1 MLIVLL
7 TFLNRDFLC
16 NHLAKGTKT
25 MNRPTTIFR
34 ITVFVCLSYCSQSFG
49 SENISETM
57 IPETLSP
64 GVTHLL
70 ELVDPDKQVD
80 FDSKRVAEILNFIE
94 IPKQQNVIYYADE
107 KIGSPSA
114 YYDFDV
120 HRSLEDI
127 LKYAFNPGIPAI
139 AMTPSSTRLAHW
151 QPDGSGGQAYYRLWK
166 EVARLRHPIVIK
178 GSELIE
184 NTPDTFSGAYYKY
197 DLYRTVVLF
206 KYRHRNVLISISK
219 QKDVSQVGHKGYVL
233 GPDENWDYFYTG
245 KPGLTIS
252 GLGWVRSYMYDS
264 YGISIYYEID
274 AQFPKVRCATFR
286 WVRAGWSGFNVV
298 KPFHIYKGSLR
309 FATAFK
315 EIMEST
321 HLPGVDVLV
330 NAFSKIMNL
339 SVEKLKEKVKLYV
352 DILEKRYNKVPSK
365 SVKWSPKI
373 FEDKLLW
380 QEMSKEEMQSA
391 LVVEYMKYVL
401 GKTNI
406 REVGALI
413 SLPN

>member
-1 MLIVLL
+1 MLIVL
-7 TFLNRDFLC
+7 RIMKRP
-16 NHLAKGTKT
+16 AKL
-25 MNRPTTIFR
+25 FQ
-34 ITVFVCLSYCSQSFG
+34 ITVFVCLSFWSQAFG
-49 SENISETM
+49 GENFSETM
-57 IPETLSP
+57 IPEMLSP
-64 GVTHLL
+64 GLTHLL

-80 FDSKRVAEILNFIE
+80 FDAKKVAEILNFIE
-94 IPKQQNVIYYADE
+94 IPKQQNVLYYADE

-127 LKYAFNPGIPAI
+127 LKYAFNPDIPAI

-151 QPDGSGGQAYYRLWK
+151 QLDGSGGQAYSGLWK
-166 EVARLRHPIVIK
+166 ELTGLKHPIVMK
-178 GSELIE
+178 GSELLE

-197 DLYRTVVLF
+197 DLYRTLVLF

-219 QKDVSQVGHKGYVL
+219 QKDVSQVGHKGYLL
-233 GPDENWDYFYTG
+233 GPDENWDYFYSG

-274 AQFPKVRCATFR
+274 AQFPTVRCATFR
-286 WVRAGWSGFNVV
+286 WVRAGWSRLNVV

-309 FATAFK
+309 FAAAFK

-321 HLPGVDVLV
+321 YLPDVDTLTDT
-330 NAFSKIMNL
+330 FLKMMNL
-339 SVEKLKEKVKLYV
+339 PVEELKDKMKLYV
-352 DILEKRYNKVPSK
+352 DILEKRYSQVSSN
-365 SVKWSPKI
+365 SVKWSPNI
-373 FEDKLLW
+373 FEDKLQWL
-380 QEMSKEEMQSA
+380 EMSKEEMYSV

-406 REVGALI
+406 REVGDLL
-413 SLPN
+413 SLPE